1 LGVFKTFKPWGCP
14 LSGPIRPRMPAKRSG
29 LGGNLSGNGANL
41 SGTTL
46 HGGRAN
52 LNNSGGAMFRT
63 QGSRP
68 PPLQRDETSEREEP
82 RCAPALELVA
92 HSCAQCNT
100 RNPALAGR
108 NRRGRLAPSTLWRQ
122 RQPAPP
128 PKRAER
134 GVRNVA
140 SVVTPTTRTTT
151 TLPPP
156 ATTKT
161 SSTNSALKPLST
173 RAHTLHTL
181 VVTSSRPRLR
191 SFSPRSLNS
200 APEPQKEVSQCAS
213 LIGTNTVT
221 RCND

>member
-1 LGVFKTFKPWGCP
+1 
-14 LSGPIRPRMPAKRSG
+14 MPPTRSG
-29 LGGNLSGNGANL
+29 LGDNLSGNAANL

-140 SVVTPTTRTTT
+140 SVVTPTTRF
-151 TLPPP
+151 
-156 ATTKT
+156 
-161 SSTNSALKPLST
+161 SDG
-173 RAHTLHTL
+173 RAARAVCRPVGVRSCRCLHPCWRGRRTGQIFAHRE
-181 VVTSSRPRLR
+181 TDAGGPRL
-191 SFSPRSLNS
+191 PRTGCESVGERWQGGAGRLP
-200 APEPQKEVSQCAS
+200 ARGCPVMPVLARM
-213 LIGTNTVT
+213 LARAADGP
-221 RCND
+221 DF